1 MPVGF
6 TIPKFLSR
14 FHNVTNQDQVS
25 ISNRKGKGKA
35 LQVGSSV
42 ATCVRK
48 NYLANLPSEIIEL
61 ILDILTLSG
70 FTDLLALRLV
80 CNKLNQKI

>member
-6 TIPKFLSR
+6 AIPNFLRR
-14 FHNVTNQDQVS
+14 FHNVTNKDQVS
-25 ISNRKGKGKA
+25 TSNCKEKGKA

-48 NYLANLPSEIIEL
+48 NYLANLPSGIIEL
-61 ILDILTLSG
+61 ILDILTPSG

-80 CNKLNQKI
+80 CNKLN